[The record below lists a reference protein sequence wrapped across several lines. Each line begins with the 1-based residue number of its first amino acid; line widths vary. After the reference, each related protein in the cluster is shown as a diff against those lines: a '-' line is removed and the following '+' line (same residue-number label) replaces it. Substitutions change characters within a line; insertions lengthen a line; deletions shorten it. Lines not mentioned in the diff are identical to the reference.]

1 MKKILLII
9 ILSFLVMVNIRMW
22 GVRDGSCLLN
32 ESSNRKSV
40 CDIERQGNGWSPDRN
55 IDLQQ
60 NQRSDSNKILAK
72 KLAYAKQCTQ
82 KKATYHKQ
90 QRPVQIAAMPS
101 YDAVQRMLY
110 NSLIDFAYCPS
121 CNELTLQQLIDLM
134 QVEMQLLTVFIYPT
148 AGNRLSL
155 FHRRAMLLA
164 DAVPSVRMLFDK
176 VLSAAMYND
185 QLNEQYEQHLQASQ
199 PFNLALPAY
208 DKKIFLHTAYQR
220 IADVQKKIKR
230 MQYLIAT
237 NYA

>member
-1 MKKILLII
+1 MKKVLLII

-22 GVRDGSCLLN
+22 GVRDGSCFLN
-32 ESSNRKSV
+32 GSSSGRKSV
-40 CDIERQGNGWSPDRN
+40 CDIERQDNGWSSIDRN
-55 IDLQQ
+55 
-60 NQRSDSNKILAK
+60 NKCSNDNATLAK
-72 KLAYAKQCTQ
+72 RLVYAKHRKQ
-82 KKATYHKQ
+82 KKVTYPGQ
-90 QRPVQIAAMPS
+90 QGPGRVAAMPS
-101 YDAVQRMLY
+101 YDAIQRMLY

-134 QVEMQLLTVFIYPT
+134 QVEMKLLTVFIYPT

-155 FHRRAMLLA
+155 LHRRAMLLA

-185 QLNEQYEQHLQASQ
+185 QLNEQYEQQLQTSQ
-199 PFNLALPAY
+199 PFNLALHTY
-208 DKKIFLHTAYQR
+208 DKKLFLHTAYQR

-237 NYA
+237 DYV